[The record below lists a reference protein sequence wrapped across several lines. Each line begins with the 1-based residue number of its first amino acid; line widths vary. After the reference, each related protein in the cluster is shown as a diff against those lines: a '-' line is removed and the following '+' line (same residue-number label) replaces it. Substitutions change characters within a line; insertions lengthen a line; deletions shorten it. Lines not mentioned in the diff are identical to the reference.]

1 MQSSTPRFTVF
12 LFWLAFLGVLVFALF
27 IAWDKGWLMM
37 VWRSDLSRLS
47 IVISFSFVVATLFAG
62 WRAFDISREL
72 EFVALVQDSNPSV
85 PESIVFWHF
94 SNLKQKAKSGT
105 VLLAGEQSLLLE
117 ALEPKIFR
125 GLSVLWFTADL
136 MIKLGLLGTV
146 IGFIYMLGSVTGI
159 EQIDINNVQKLLVSM
174 SAGMRV
180 ALLTTLSGL
189 VAGIL
194 IAVQHQILEHGAKQL
209 FSRIVE
215 ISETRFLPVLVKKS
229 LGQ

>member
-1 MQSSTPRFTVF
+1 MQLGSPRFSVF
-12 LFWLAFLGVLVFALF
+12 LSWLAFLGLLVFALF
-27 IAWDKGWLMM
+27 IAWDKGWLMT
-37 VWRSDLSRLS
+37 VWTSDLSRLS
-47 IVISFSFVVATLFAG
+47 IVISLSFVVATLFAG
-62 WRAFDISREL
+62 WRAFDISRQI
-72 EFVALVQDSNPSV
+72 EFVVLAQDSNPTV
-85 PESIVFWHF
+85 PDSIVFCHF
-94 SNLKQKAKSGT
+94 SNLQQKAKAGT
-105 VLLAGEQSLLLE
+105 ALLNSEQSLLLE

-189 VAGIL
+189 VAGML

-209 FSRIVE
+209 LSRIVE
-215 ISETRFLPVLVKKS
+215 VSETRFLPALVKKS
-229 LGQ
+229 SVQ